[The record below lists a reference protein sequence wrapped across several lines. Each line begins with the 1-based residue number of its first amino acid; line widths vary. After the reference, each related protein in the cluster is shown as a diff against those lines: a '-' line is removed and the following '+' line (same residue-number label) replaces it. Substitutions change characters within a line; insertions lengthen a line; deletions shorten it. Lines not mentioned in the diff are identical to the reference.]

1 MPRLPRLSA
10 RRLGAGRLDARLQAR
25 VGRLPATRLDGGL
38 RRLSEAADHGKLW
51 LAVGAVLGAK
61 SGAPRRA
68 AVRGVG
74 SLLVSSALVNVVL
87 KPVFGRVRP
96 DPGGLDPR
104 RSLDRSLDTLSF
116 PSGHSASA
124 AAFATGVAL
133 ESPWAGALVAP
144 VALGVGYSRVHV
156 GVHYPGDVLAGMAVG
171 GAVAAASRH
180 WWPVRPSSPAQV
192 RDTERA
198 PALPRGEGLVVAVNP
213 RSGRADYDPSAD
225 IADLL
230 PGAQVVEV
238 DEEHSVTDL
247 LTAAVRDGAKALGVA
262 GGDGSVAAAAAVALE
277 HGLPLAVLPAGT
289 LNHFA
294 RDVGVATPGEAAA
307 AVEAGD
313 GVLVDVA
320 AVNGTPFL
328 NTASIGS
335 YPEMVRRRDRLSGR
349 LGKWLA
355 LAVATGQVLRDGR
368 PVELDLDGRRV
379 SAWILFVGNGVY
391 TPRGLSPAWRPSLA
405 DGLLDVQYLRADL
418 RLGRTRAVLATVLGA
433 SEHSRSYAQF
443 QVQRLRVVSLS
454 GPQPVAYDGETGPAA
469 TEFVFTKRQ
478 RLVVYRSAG

>member
-1 MPRLPRLSA
+1 MALSRSAA
-10 RRLGAGRLDARLQAR
+10 RRFDARLQAR
-25 VGRLPATRLDGGL
+25 VGRLPATPLDGAL

-51 LAVGAVLGAK
+51 LGVGLVLGAK
-61 SGAPRRA
+61 KGAPRRA

-87 KPVFGRVRP
+87 KPLFGRVRP
-96 DPGGLDPR
+96 DAAAVTQGR
-104 RSLDRSLDTLSF
+104 ALDRSLHTLSF

-133 ESPWAGALVAP
+133 ESPLAGALVAP

-156 GVHYPGDVLAGMAVG
+156 GVHYPGDVVAGMAVG
-171 GAVAAASRH
+171 AAVAAATQH
-180 WWPVRPSSPAQV
+180 WWRVRPTTPAEV
-192 RDTERA
+192 RTTERA
-198 PALPRGEGLVVAVNP
+198 PALPGGAGLHVAVNP
-213 RSGRADYDPSAD
+213 RSGDQDYDPAAD
-225 IADLL
+225 IAALL
-230 PGAQVVEV
+230 PGAVVT
-238 DEEHSVTDL
+238 DIDDEHSVTDL
-247 LTAAVRDGAKALGVA
+247 LEQAVRGGARALGVA

-294 RDVGVATPGEAAA
+294 RDVGVATPAEAAR

-335 YPEMVRRRDRLSGR
+335 YPEMVRRRDTMSGK

-355 LAVATGQVLRDGR
+355 LTVAAGQVLRHGS

-391 TPRGLSPAWRPSLA
+391 SPRGLSPAWRPSLE

-418 RLGRTRAVLATVLGA
+418 RFGRTRAVLATLLGV
-433 SEHSRSYAQF
+433 SEHSRSYRQF
-443 QVQRLRVVSLS
+443 QVRELRVVSRS
-454 GPQPVAYDGETGPAA
+454 GPQPVAYDGETGDPR
-469 TEFVFTKRQ
+469 TEFVFTKRR
-478 RLVVYRSAG
+478 RLVVYCTR